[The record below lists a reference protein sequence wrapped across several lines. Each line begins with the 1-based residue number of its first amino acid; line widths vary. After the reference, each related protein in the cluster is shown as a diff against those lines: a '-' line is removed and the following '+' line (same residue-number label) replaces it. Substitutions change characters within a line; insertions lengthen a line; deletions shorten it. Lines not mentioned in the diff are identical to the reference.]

1 MISFCWCWNHHK
13 MLAVKSLMSGKS
25 KDLSLLIMLL
35 LKCLLLLTQKL
46 IKVRVFK
53 CKTFPWLEEWALI
66 INSLK
71 VNLLTISQTDRPELS
86 TLKDIILETWNPI
99 WKMEKVYYPQRSE
112 LMSEIGWMTKNQV
125 TESLPM
131 LTKQFKMVT
140 GITILF
146 GKQRIG
152 LT

>member
-1 MISFCWCWNHHK
+1 MDMVSKRASKLIFQKKVGGKMELMHPLCIHMISFCWCWNHHK

-35 LKCLLLLTQKL
+35 LKSLLLLTQKH

-53 CKTFPWLEEWALI
+53 CKTCPWLEEWALI

-86 TLKDIILETWNPI
+86 TLMDITLETWNPI

-112 LMSEIGWMTKNQV
+112 LMSEIG
-125 TESLPM
+125 
-131 LTKQFKMVT
+131 
-140 GITILF
+140 
-146 GKQRIG
+146 
-152 LT
+152 